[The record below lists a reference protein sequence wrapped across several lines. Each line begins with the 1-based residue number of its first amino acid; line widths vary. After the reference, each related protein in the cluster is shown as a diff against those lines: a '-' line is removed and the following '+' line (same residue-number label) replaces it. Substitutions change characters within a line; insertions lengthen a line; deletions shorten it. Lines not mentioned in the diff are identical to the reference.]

1 MEPTGELSKVPIG
14 EEGKEIDM
22 ESIINAFKY
31 VSTHKEL
38 EEWRKSGR
46 SFFHEG
52 FKLEGKN
59 LVMIWG
65 S

>member
-1 MEPTGELSKVPIG
+1 
-14 EEGKEIDM
+14 M
-22 ESIINAFKY
+22 ESVINAFKY